1 MNARLY
7 KIMEARYLAELEEA
21 KYKLELLAFFKTGVI
36 IPEHTDVTGEVDKLL
51 GDISSADEIFC
62 NNLSTSP
69 VISICSGI
77 SIGLSTNVL
86 ILNLA
91 SSISD

>member
-21 KYKLELLAFFKTGVI
+21 KYKLELLAFFKTGAI

-51 GDISSADEIFC
+51 GDISSAEDKMAA
-62 NNLSTSP
+62 LSRHYGNS
-69 VISICSGI
+69 VA
-77 SIGLSTNVL
+77 N
-86 ILNLA
+86 
-91 SSISD
+91 